1 MHWKQP
7 IVSMVEHISTNAG
20 PEENTMPLSPS
31 LLPHQLLGLPWQFL
45 VLGLALCLIF
55 SALGFKR
62 VEYFVSLGYAASV
75 AAQAIAFPFLYR
87 DTIRGLALLQSGLL
101 LAYGLRLGIFLAL
114 RGRVPSFQ
122 KQQGENTARSI
133 KVGGPMKVA
142 IWIGVSFFYVLLF
155 LPALL
160 TLSAQA
166 GGVATASAPVG
177 ILVMAAGIGIEACAD
192 WQKSEFKKHAPS
204 SFCDVGLYR
213 VVRFPNYFGEMVFW
227 IGLWVSAMSTFRT
240 VSAWALGSLGLLF
253 IVLVMV
259 GASRRLELK
268 QSKTYAS
275 NAAYEAYVRRVPI
288 LLPFLPIY
296 SLRSPKVRQS

>member
-1 MHWKQP
+1 
-7 IVSMVEHISTNAG
+7 MVEHISTNTG

-31 LLPHQLLGLPWQFL
+31 ELPHQLLGLPWQFL

-55 SALGFKR
+55 SALGFRR
-62 VEYFVSLGYAASV
+62 VEYFVSLGYAASI
-75 AAQAIAFPFLYR
+75 AAQAVAFPFLYR
-87 DTIRGLALLQSGLL
+87 DTIRGLALLQAGLL

-114 RGRVPSFQ
+114 RDRVPSFQ
-122 KQQGENTARSI
+122 KQQAESTQRSFN
-133 KVGGPMKVA
+133 VGGPIKVA
-142 IWIGVSFFYVLLF
+142 IWVGVSLFYVLLF

-160 TLSAQA
+160 TMSAQA
-166 GGVATASAPVG
+166 GGMALASAPVG
-177 ILVMAAGIGIEACAD
+177 ILLMSAGLGLEAFAD
-192 WQKSEFKKHAPS
+192 WQKSEFKKRNPS
-204 SFCDVGLYR
+204 RFCDLGLYS

-227 IGLWVSAMSTFRT
+227 LGLWVSAMSTYRT
-240 VSAWALGSLGLLF
+240 FSAWALGSLGLLF